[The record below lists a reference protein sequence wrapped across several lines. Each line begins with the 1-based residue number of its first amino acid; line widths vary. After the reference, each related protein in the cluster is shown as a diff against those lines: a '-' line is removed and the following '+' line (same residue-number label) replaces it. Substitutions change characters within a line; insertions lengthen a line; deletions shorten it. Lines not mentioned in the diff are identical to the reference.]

1 MSTPLVVERDG
12 AVVTLTLNRPDALNA
27 LNEPLKQAL
36 REAIGQLGED
46 HSCRAVVFAGAGR
59 AFCVG
64 QDLREH
70 ADTLRTGQSLSTV
83 VEHYN
88 PLVLALADLGK
99 PIVAAVRGMA
109 AGAGASLAFLADLR
123 VGGPKTTFRMAFTG
137 V

>member
-1 MSTPLVVERDG
+1 MSAPLLFERDG
-12 AVVTLTLNRPDALNA
+12 AGVTLTLNRPDPLTP

-36 REAIGQLGED
+36 RQAIAQVGED
-46 HSCRAVVFAGAGR
+46 HSCRAVVLAGAGR

-88 PLVLALADLGK
+88 PLVLAVADLGK
-99 PIVAAVRGMA
+99 PVVAAVRGMA
-109 AGAGASLAFLADLR
+109 A
-123 VGGPKTTFRMAFTG
+123 
-137 V
+137 